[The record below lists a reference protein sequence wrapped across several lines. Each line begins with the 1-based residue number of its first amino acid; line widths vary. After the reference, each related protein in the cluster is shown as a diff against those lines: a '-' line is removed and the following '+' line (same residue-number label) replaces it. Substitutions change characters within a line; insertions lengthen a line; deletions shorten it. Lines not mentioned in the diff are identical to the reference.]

1 MTWDSK
7 VHWKTF
13 STSCANTYH
22 DVTTFGIDAMVE
34 NMKNGISQEWI
45 MIFPWDEKIFK
56 LYLEG
61 YIFRSYYL
69 LGELTFYCATYLFL
83 VVCSMKEKFSNDL
96 FI

>member
-45 MIFPWDEKIFK
+45 MIFPRDEKIFK

-69 LGELTFYCATYLFL
+69 LGELTFYCTTYLFL